1 VILEKWN
8 IAQEAVVSNQKIE
21 YTSFK
26 SLEDKSKVY
35 AVTKRTIDIIGAIT
49 GLILT
54 SPLFMIISILYLF
67 GDSKGPIFF
76 KQVRVGKNGKR
87 FHIYKFRSMIVNA
100 EEKLKADK
108 ELYQKYLKNNYKL
121 EPHEDPRITNLGRFL
136 RKTSLDEIPQFINV
150 LKGEMSLVG
159 PRPVVV
165 EELREYGDRVDEFLS
180 VKPGITGYWAVSGR
194 SDVDYPERV
203 DLELFYIYNQSIIL
217 DLQIII
223 KTVVSVFLRKGAY

>member
-1 VILEKWN
+1 LAKSN
-8 IAQEAVVSNQKIE
+8 TAQGAVVSNQRVE
-21 YTSFK
+21 YTSFQ
-26 SLEDKSKVY
+26 SLEDTSKLY
-35 AVTKRTIDIIGAIT
+35 AITKRAMDIIGAII
-49 GLILT
+49 GLVLT
-54 SPLFMIISILYLF
+54 SPLFLIISIFYLF

-76 KQVRVGKNGKR
+76 KQVRVGKSGKR
-87 FHIYKFRSMIVNA
+87 FYIYKFRSMIVNA

-108 ELYQKYLKNNYKL
+108 ELYEKYLRNNYKL

-136 RKTSLDEIPQFINV
+136 RKTSLDEIPQLINV

-203 DLELFYIYNQSIIL
+203 DLELFYVYNQSFYLDIKIICKTL
-217 DLQIII
+217 
-223 KTVVSVFLRKGAY
+223 KTVITRKGAY

>member
-1 VILEKWN
+1 M
-8 IAQEAVVSNQKIE
+8 E
-21 YTSFK
+21 YTSFR
-26 SLEDKSKVY
+26 SLEDTSKLY
-35 AVTKRTIDIIGAIT
+35 AITKRTIDIVGAII

-54 SPLFMIISILYLF
+54 SPLFLLISIFYLF

-76 KQVRVGKNGKR
+76 KQVRVGKNGTR
-87 FHIYKFRSMIVNA
+87 FYIYKFRSMIVNA

-108 ELYQKYLKNNYKL
+108 ELYEKYLRNNYKL

-136 RKTSLDEIPQFINV
+136 RQTSLDEIPQLINV

-165 EELREYGDRVDEFLS
+165 EELKEYGNRVNEFLS

-194 SDVDYPERV
+194 SSVNYPERV
-203 DLELFYIYNQSIIL
+203 DLELFYVYNQSL
-217 DLQIII
+217 LFDLQIII
-223 KTVVSVFLRKGAY
+223 KTVITVLLRKGAY